1 MAADASAYAALGVEP
16 GADAVTIERAYK
28 RLIKQYHPDREGGNA
43 ERAAE
48 INRAYRELRAGRMP
62 EALELAH
69 EAEFVRGERAGR
81 VRVALGLAGA
91 VLALVFVTNPL
102 IGLLGHCPRR
112 PHHRRRRGLSTVRP
126 AHLEAMD
133 EPLNTAP
140 IDDAIRDAVRLS
152 RDWDELALADSSRDC
167 HRQLR
172 AAPTLEQLDRCA
184 AFDDAVIQLQDRDP
198 LRDRGP
204 FSELEVTGRLM
215 SGATLL
221 SNDYLAIDSRLDRV
235 RLHVEL
241 ALAPPPPPPAAIL
254 PPHPSPAAEG
264 MEASD

>member
-1 MAADASAYAALGVEP
+1 
-16 GADAVTIERAYK
+16 
-28 RLIKQYHPDREGGNA
+28 
-43 ERAAE
+43 
-48 INRAYRELRAGRMP
+48 
-62 EALELAH
+62 
-69 EAEFVRGERAGR
+69 
-81 VRVALGLAGA
+81 
-91 VLALVFVTNPL
+91 
-102 IGLLGHCPRR
+102 
-112 PHHRRRRGLSTVRP
+112 
-126 AHLEAMD
+126 MD
-133 EPLNTAP
+133 EPLNTAM

-152 RDWDELALADSSRDC
+152 RDRDELALADSSRDC
-167 HRQLR
+167 HWRLR